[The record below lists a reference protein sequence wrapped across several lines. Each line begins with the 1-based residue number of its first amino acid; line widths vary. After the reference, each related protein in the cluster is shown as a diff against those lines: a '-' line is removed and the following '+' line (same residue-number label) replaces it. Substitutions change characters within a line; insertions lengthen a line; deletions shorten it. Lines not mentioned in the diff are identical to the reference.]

1 VTVGSGNMDVVQDE
15 STGTRIADAAAI
27 AVRYGL
33 RRIDQGRINMDDPA
47 DEFCRVAIASAAKH

>member
-1 VTVGSGNMDVVQDE
+1 MDVVQDE